1 MSFVH
6 EVAGIEPAVVSP
18 GADVHPGPSEAAARP
33 RDTSRERG
41 IALLRY
47 FRRNPSLIV
56 GTAMIVGLLLFSAIG
71 SLVWEVD
78 HYRPLSVRAL
88 QPPSS
93 ALPFGSD
100 RQGRDLFA
108 VMITGTPMTLRIG
121 LIAGFLG
128 VGIGTVLAFVAAYYA
143 GWVDTVIRGIVD
155 VGLTVPGLLVL
166 IIVAITVRQALSVEI
181 MALVVASLAW
191 LWPARTIRA
200 QVLTMRERSW
210 VQVARLSGM
219 SGPEII
225 VKEMLPNLFPYLA
238 AALVNSISAAV
249 LASIGLEALGLGP
262 IDAPTLGMTVYWVLF
277 NAALINGWWWWWV
290 PPIVILFILF
300 VGLFL
305 VSVGLDEIANPRLRR
320 AV

>member
-6 EVAGIEPAVVSP
+6 EVTSVEQAAEVEAGLRPAEEVQPLTPSSP
-18 GADVHPGPSEAAARP
+18 DRIGA
-33 RDTSRERG
+33 
-41 IALLRY
+41 LFRY
-47 FRRNPSLIV
+47 LRRNPSLWV
-56 GTAMIVGLLLFSAIG
+56 GALMVLSLLLFSLIG
-71 SLVWEVD
+71 YQIWDVER
-78 HYRPLSVRAL
+78 YRPLSARAL
-88 QPPSS
+88 QSPSWE
-93 ALPFGSD
+93 LPLGSD
-100 RQGRDLFA
+100 RQGRDLYA
-108 VMITGTPMTLRIG
+108 AMVVGTPMTLRIG

-128 VGIGTVLAFVAAYYA
+128 VGIGTILAFVSAYY
-143 GWVDTVIRGIVD
+143 GGVTDTIIRGIVD

-166 IIVAITVRQALSVEI
+166 IIVAVTVREAISVEM

-191 LWPARTIRA
+191 LWPTRTIRS

-262 IDAPTLGMTVYWVLF
+262 MDAPTLGMTIYWVLF
-277 NAALINGWWWWWV
+277 NAALINGWWWWWLS
-290 PPIVILFILF
+290 PIVILAVLFI
-300 VGLFL
+300 GLFC
-305 VSVGLDEIANPRLRR
+305 VSVGLDEISNPRLRR